1 MMPLLGVNID
11 HVATLR
17 QARGDRE
24 PDPIQ
29 AARIVE
35 QAGAKAIVVHLREDR
50 RHINEEDVRS
60 LRKIVTTKLNL
71 EMSIA
76 PEIVNIAAQIKPDQA
91 TLVPEKREELTTEGG
106 LDVVSRQQA
115 VREVVLRLKKEG
127 IKISLF
133 IDPVNIQVEA
143 AKRTGADLIELHTGD
158 FANAPDEITQDRQ
171 LAKLIKAK
179 DLAVDKGLIVTAG
192 HGLNY
197 QNVKKVAGIDAVKE
211 LNIGYSIISR
221 AVFVG
226 LDRAVKEML
235 ELI

>member
-1 MMPLLGVNID
+1 MPLLGVNID

-17 QARGDRE
+17 QARGGRE

-29 AARIVE
+29 AAGIVE

-50 RHINEEDVRS
+50 RHINEGDVWS
-60 LRKIVTTKLNL
+60 LRKTVTTKLNL

-76 PEIVNIAAQIKPDQA
+76 PEIVNIAVQIKPDQT

-127 IKISLF
+127 IKVSLF
-133 IDPVNIQVEA
+133 IDPVNVQIEA
-143 AKRTGADLIELHTGD
+143 AKRTGANLIELHTGD

-171 LAKLIKAK
+171 LTKLIKAK

-197 QNVKKVAGIDAVKE
+197 QNVKKVAGIDAVEE